1 MRVGV
6 HVRAQDPVSEAG
18 LRAHLTNRPDI
29 NVLPPMTQAA
39 PDVLV
44 YAVDRINEQSITGM
58 RTHRGT
64 GRPRVV
70 LIVGTAEDADLVGA
84 VEAGVCAILRRND
97 ASAER
102 LLAAVHGASR
112 GEGVLP
118 SDVLGTLL
126 SQVGHVQRTVLA
138 PRGLHLSGLSDRELD
153 VLRLVAD
160 GFPTAD
166 IAQKMSYS
174 ERTVKNILHDITT
187 RLGLRNRTHAVAY
200 ALRHGLI

>member
-1 MRVGV
+1 MRTTVQV
-6 HVRAQDPVSEAG
+6 KAQDPVSEAG
-18 LRAHLTNRPDI
+18 LRAQLQTRQDVS
-29 NVLPPMTQAA
+29 VLPTMTTSV

-44 YAVDRINEQSITGM
+44 CGVERINDHAISWI
-58 RTHRGT
+58 RTLRGNA
-64 GRPRVV
+64 RCRVV
-70 LIVGTAEDADLVGA
+70 LIAASAEDADLVGA
-84 VEAGVCAILRRND
+84 VEAGVCAILRRSD
-97 ASAER
+97 ANGER
-102 LLAAVHGASR
+102 LVAAVTGAAR

-126 SQVGHVQRTVLA
+126 NQVGHVQRTVLA
-138 PRGLHLSGLSDRELD
+138 PRGLHLSGLTDRELD

-160 GFPTAD
+160 GFPTTE

>member
-6 HVRAQDPVSEAG
+6 QVRGQDPVSEAG
-18 LRAHLTNRPDI
+18 LRANLHNRPDI
-29 NVLPPMTQAA
+29 NLLPPMTQVV

-44 YAVDRINEQSITGM
+44 CSVDRIDEPAVASV
-58 RTHRGT
+58 RSHRGSH
-64 GRPRVV
+64 RPRVV
-70 LIVGTAEDADLVGA
+70 LVVTTAEDADLVGA
-84 VEAGVCAILRRND
+84 VEAGVCAILRRSD
-97 ASAER
+97 TSAER
-102 LLAAVHGASR
+102 LVSAVHGATR

-160 GFPTAD
+160 GFPTAE

>member
-6 HVRAQDPVSEAG
+6 QVRAQDPVSEAG
-18 LRAHLTNRPDI
+18 LRAQLQNRPDV
-29 NVLPPMTQAA
+29 NLLPPMTQVT

-44 YAVDRINEQSITGM
+44 CGVERIDEQSIATV
-58 RTHRGT
+58 RSHRGT
-64 GRPRVV
+64 NRARVV
-70 LIVGTAEDADLVGA
+70 LVVATAEDADLVGA

-97 ASAER
+97 ANGER
-102 LLAAVHGASR
+102 LASAVHGATR

-126 SQVGHVQRTVLA
+126 NQVGHVQRTVLA

-160 GFPTAD
+160 GFPTAE

>member
-18 LRAHLTNRPDI
+18 LRAHLEDAPELHL
-29 NVLPPMTQAA
+29 LPPMTQVV

-44 YAVDRINEQSITGM
+44 YGADRINEQAISGVRSH
-58 RTHRGT
+58 RTNSRT
-64 GRPRVV
+64 RVV
-70 LIVGTAEDADLVGA
+70 MVVGNADDADLVGA
-84 VEAGVCAILRRND
+84 VEAGVCAILRRSD
-97 ASAER
+97 TCADRLASA
-102 LLAAVHGASR
+102 VQGASR

-126 SQVGHVQRTVLA
+126 AQVGHVQRTVLA

-153 VLRLVAD
+153 VLRLVAE
-160 GFPTAD
+160 GLPTNE
-166 IAQKMSYS
+166 IAEKMSYS
-174 ERTVKNILHDITT
+174 ERTVKNVLHEITQ

-200 ALRHGLI
+200 AMRHGLL

>member
-18 LRAHLTNRPDI
+18 LRAQLENSVDLT
-29 NVLPPMTQAA
+29 LLSPMTQAV

-44 YAVDRINEQSITGM
+44 YGADRINEQAISGV
-58 RTHRGT
+58 RSHRSN

-70 LIVGTAEDADLVGA
+70 MVVGNADDADLVGA
-84 VEAGVCAILRRND
+84 VEAGVCAILRRSD
-97 ASAER
+97 TCADR
-102 LLAAVHGASR
+102 LVSAVHGASR

-126 SQVGHVQRTVLA
+126 AQVGHVQRTVLA

-153 VLRLVAD
+153 VLRLVAE
-160 GFPTAD
+160 GMPTNE
-166 IAQKMSYS
+166 IAEKMAYS
-174 ERTVKNILHDITT
+174 ERTVKNVLHEITQ

-200 ALRHGLI
+200 AMRHGLL